1 MENGSESSRVQIP
14 PSYLQALENYMCCYP
29 FAETLELYTGRIWSL
44 LLELLK
50 YFLLHR
56 TICKYRGHKGQL
68 HNFYMSFHAIL
79 PTLDCRG
86 NQFFISPMKATII
99 ILLKKKT
106 YWSLTPWPYFFQ
118 KRQEQMHRWEIWP
131 FQEAL
136 HICYRFAVH
145 KAHTALL
152 RELRNCFQSSANTA
166 RIVWIMVETEELGA
180 AAPLCA
186 IRISFFGT
194 SSTIW
199 GT

>member
-106 YWSLTPWPYFFQ
+106 YWSLTPWPYFFS
-118 KRQEQMHRWEIWP
+118 KEARANAQMRDLTISGGP
-131 FQEAL
+131 AYLLQ
-136 HICYRFAVH
+136 ICSS
-145 KAHTALL
+145 
-152 RELRNCFQSSANTA
+152 QSTHCTP
-166 RIVWIMVETEELGA
+166 E
-180 AAPLCA
+180 
-186 IRISFFGT
+186 GT
-194 SSTIW
+194 
-199 GT
+199 

>member
-1 MENGSESSRVQIP
+1 
-14 PSYLQALENYMCCYP
+14 MCCYP

-99 ILLKKKT
+99 ILLKKKNILEPHA
-106 YWSLTPWPYFFQ
+106 LTLFFF
-118 KRQEQMHRWEIWP
+118 KRGKSKCTDERSDHFRRPCISVTDLQFTKHT
-131 FQEAL
+131 L
-136 HICYRFAVH
+136 H
-145 KAHTALL
+145 
-152 RELRNCFQSSANTA
+152 S
-166 RIVWIMVETEELGA
+166 
-180 AAPLCA
+180 
-186 IRISFFGT
+186 
-194 SSTIW
+194 
-199 GT
+199 